1 MTPDGKSVKIS
12 DESDGQVVMLDFYTR
27 IKTDS
32 TKAEKVSDKTPFIYE
47 DQKMKIIVHYAFYS
61 ENRSARITFDAYIKK
76 TSTIPKR

>member
-1 MTPDGKSVKIS
+1 
-12 DESDGQVVMLDFYTR
+12 MLDFYTR

-47 DQKMKIIVHYAFYS
+47 DQKMKIIVRHAFYS

-76 TSTIPKR
+76 TPVMPQR